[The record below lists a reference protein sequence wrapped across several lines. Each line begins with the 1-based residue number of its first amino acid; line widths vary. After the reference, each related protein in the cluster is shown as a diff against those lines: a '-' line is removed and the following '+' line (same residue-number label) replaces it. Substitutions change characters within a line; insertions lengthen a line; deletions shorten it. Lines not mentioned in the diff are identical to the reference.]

1 MVIKLG
7 HREVN
12 LKKEEDLKVLDKKEL
27 MKVKILK
34 IWLFM
39 VLIIYEIEVVVVKQ
53 GHNQKVII
61 DLYHVNK

>member
-34 IWLFM
+34 I
-39 VLIIYEIEVVVVKQ
+39 
-53 GHNQKVII
+53 
-61 DLYHVNK
+61 